1 MIVGLKIAA
10 CGSDMEPAMVF
21 DPLHLH
27 RLGFHFLHNG
37 QKRLQVRQQNRSQ
50 GCDCVIVGAV
60 EKIEAAFEYL
70 RVSPLGAAGDAGGT
84 RSAGPE

>member
-1 MIVGLKIAA
+1 
-10 CGSDMEPAMVF
+10 MEPAVVF

-27 RLGFHFLHNG
+27 CLGFHFLHNG

-70 RVSPLGAAGDAGGT
+70 RVSPLGRLAMPVGLVLPAQNEL
-84 RSAGPE
+84 S